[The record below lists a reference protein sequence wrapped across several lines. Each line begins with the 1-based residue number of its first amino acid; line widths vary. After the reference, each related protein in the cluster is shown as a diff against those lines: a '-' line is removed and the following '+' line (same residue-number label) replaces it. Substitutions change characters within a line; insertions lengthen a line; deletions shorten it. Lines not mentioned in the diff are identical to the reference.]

1 MIAEKFQLEQKL
13 EDARLEIEVKDEKV
27 SSLNR
32 ELEELTFGGNTEE
45 EIAQLKRSKLEFEK
59 RCKEQEEELDEMAGQ
74 IQVIFTMNNI
84 SIKIKMKIILYLKR
98 FNFSFLNKQSYVS
111 KWH

>member
-1 MIAEKFQLEQKL
+1 MELKE
-13 EDARLEIEVKDEKV
+13 EKV
-27 SSLNR
+27 SALNR

-74 IQVIFTMNNI
+74 IQVKFPFKNNGFQKFEFNIF
-84 SIKIKMKIILYLKR
+84 KI
-98 FNFSFLNKQSYVS
+98 F
-111 KWH
+111 